1 MGKLN
6 LTFIDESLET
16 SNVGVYVQDHT
27 AGTFTALNTQLD
39 TLRDAIAAV
48 SIGALM
54 KEQRVISEVQTGD
67 PAPTNAFAQRETK
80 WLVIARDTVNGR
92 VVSFEIPAADLS
104 LKVAGGEL
112 MNISSG
118 AGAALVTALEAV
130 MRNPATGNAV
140 NVERIVHVGRNI

>member
-6 LTFIDESLET
+6 LTFLDESLEN
-16 SNVGVYVQDHT
+16 SNVGVYIQDYT
-27 AGTFTALNTQLD
+27 AATFTALDAQID

-48 SIGALM
+48 SIASLQ
-54 KEQRVISEVQTGD
+54 KEQRVLTEVQTGD
-67 PAPTNAFAQRETK
+67 AAPTDPYAQRETK
-80 WLVIARDTVNGR
+80 WLVVARDTVNGR

-112 MNISSG
+112 MNISAG
-118 AGAALVTALEAV
+118 AGATLVTALEAV

-140 NVERIVHVGRNI
+140 NVEKIVHVGRNI